1 MSISVSARE
10 VTDNTVR
17 GGSFEET
24 YNTVNEKGERSGY
37 GYEFLQNIAG
47 YAGWTYEY
55 VTSDWTDCFT
65 QLMNDEIDILCG
77 ISYTDERAKEML
89 FSDMPM
95 GEEKYYIYTNASNT
109 DLTAAD
115 LSSFDGKNIGVLK
128 DHIPENVLNEWETRY
143 GLHTQHINISST
155 EEIIEKLANH
165 EIDCFVSVEESRWE
179 EFNISPITN
188 IGESDIYFAINKN
201 RPDIKENLDSAMRR
215 IRDDNPFYTDDL
227 YKRYFST
234 QSSGFLSMEEKD
246 WISQHGAICIGYLN
260 DDTGVSVLNPS
271 TGKLTGVI
279 TDYVDLA
286 QDCLQGQKLEF
297 ELKGYDTRS
306 EQLEALHKGEIDLIF
321 HVSQNPYSAETNGF
335 VLSDTVWTFNMAA
348 TTAKESF
355 DENAENSV
363 AIAQDNFALKAYIS
377 YNYPQWLIKEYETTE
392 EALKTMQAGETD
404 CFVSNSGTASE
415 YLRNQKIHSVFLT
428 KPANASFA
436 IRQGESLLLSI
447 MNKTLMSIPTGK
459 FSGAVVSYSNA
470 MRKVTVTDFIK
481 DNFFK
486 VSIVAGV
493 SFSII
498 LLVILE
504 FLRKSMKAEAKSKQ
518 SASQAL
524 ELNRQLE
531 EKQKELQAALSEA
544 QSTNKAKTTFLN
556 NMSHDIRT
564 PINGIMGMLT
574 IIEKSDN
581 NPEQTR
587 ECLDKIEKSS
597 QLLLSLVND
606 VLDMAKL
613 ESGTVILNEEPVNLE
628 QLCGDVMSTLSFQAE
643 AAGIKI
649 ITEHDD
655 YHDINVLCS
664 SLHLKKILM
673 NLFTNSVKYN
683 KPNGS
688 IYMSMRT
695 IEQTEEILTCEFKI
709 ADTGIGMSEEFVKN
723 NLFVPFVQA
732 DNSSRSSYTGTGLG
746 MPIVK
751 AIVEKMGGTIKVE
764 SKLGEGSCFT
774 VVLSFKIVHGKATIK
789 KTTNSAMKM
798 AKDISGLRLL
808 LVEDN
813 ELNAEIAQFMLED
826 SGAKVEM
833 AKNGMEALQKFE
845 ETESGRYDA
854 ILMDIMMPVMDGLVA
869 TRKIRTLERLDAKAI
884 PIIAMTA
891 NAFAEDEQKCLE
903 AGMTAYLAKPLEI
916 EKVIQMICE
925 QIRKKTENTKM
936 KNN

>member
-1 MSISVSARE
+1 
-10 VTDNTVR
+10 
-17 GGSFEET
+17 
-24 YNTVNEKGERSGY
+24 
-37 GYEFLQNIAG
+37 
-47 YAGWTYEY
+47 
-55 VTSDWTDCFT
+55 
-65 QLMNDEIDILCG
+65 
-77 ISYTDERAKEML
+77 
-89 FSDMPM
+89 
-95 GEEKYYIYTNASNT
+95 
-109 DLTAAD
+109 
-115 LSSFDGKNIGVLK
+115 
-128 DHIPENVLNEWETRY
+128 
-143 GLHTQHINISST
+143 
-155 EEIIEKLANH
+155 
-165 EIDCFVSVEESRWE
+165 
-179 EFNISPITN
+179 
-188 IGESDIYFAINKN
+188 
-201 RPDIKENLDSAMRR
+201 
-215 IRDDNPFYTDDL
+215 
-227 YKRYFST
+227 
-234 QSSGFLSMEEKD
+234 
-246 WISQHGAICIGYLN
+246 
-260 DDTGVSVLNPS
+260 
-271 TGKLTGVI
+271 
-279 TDYVDLA
+279 
-286 QDCLQGQKLEF
+286 
-297 ELKGYDTRS
+297 
-306 EQLEALHKGEIDLIF
+306 
-321 HVSQNPYSAETNGF
+321 
-335 VLSDTVWTFNMAA
+335 
-348 TTAKESF
+348 
-355 DENAENSV
+355 
-363 AIAQDNFALKAYIS
+363 
-377 YNYPQWLIKEYETTE
+377 
-392 EALKTMQAGETD
+392 
-404 CFVSNSGTASE
+404 
-415 YLRNQKIHSVFLT
+415 
-428 KPANASFA
+428 
-436 IRQGESLLLSI
+436 
-447 MNKTLMSIPTGK
+447 
-459 FSGAVVSYSNA
+459 
-470 MRKVTVTDFIK
+470 
-481 DNFFK
+481 
-486 VSIVAGV
+486 
-493 SFSII
+493 
-498 LLVILE
+498 
-504 FLRKSMKAEAKSKQ
+504 
-518 SASQAL
+518 
-524 ELNRQLE
+524 
-531 EKQKELQAALSEA
+531 
-544 QSTNKAKTTFLN
+544 
-556 NMSHDIRT
+556 
-564 PINGIMGMLT
+564 
-574 IIEKSDN
+574 
-581 NPEQTR
+581 
-587 ECLDKIEKSS
+587 
-597 QLLLSLVND
+597 
-606 VLDMAKL
+606 MAKL